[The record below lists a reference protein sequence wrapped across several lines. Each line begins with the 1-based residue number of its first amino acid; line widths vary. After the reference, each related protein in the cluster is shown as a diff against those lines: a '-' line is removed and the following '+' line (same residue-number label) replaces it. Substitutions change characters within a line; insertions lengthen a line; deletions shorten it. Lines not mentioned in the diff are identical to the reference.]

1 VAVTF
6 TLRQILGQPV
16 AAAVTEA
23 VAGPPAVCPTGKVAY
38 LSKAEADRALARLHR
53 QQTRMRRFRCPFC
66 EAWHLGHR
74 RGTI

>member
-6 TLRQILGQPV
+6 TLRQILGEAQAEAIEPV
-16 AAAVTEA
+16 RE
-23 VAGPPAVCPTGKVAY
+23 CPTGKVAY

-53 QQTRMRRFRCPFC
+53 QQTRMRRFRCPYC